1 MGSKLVEQAPRS
13 SYTEQ
18 FKAHLPFYLS
28 IGMTFT
34 QYWDEDCELVKF
46 YRQANELR
54 TSRRNQELWLQGMY
68 IYEALCDVSPVLH
81 AFAKSG
87 TKPNPYPDRPYAIT
101 TQEIKDKKEAAAKA
115 ARDSAKAVFRAW
127 AAKVELIPEGGGE
140 NVHD

>member
-1 MGSKLVEQAPRS
+1 
-13 SYTEQ
+13 
-18 FKAHLPFYLS
+18 
-28 IGMTFT
+28 
-34 QYWDEDCELVKF
+34 
-46 YRQANELR
+46 
-54 TSRRNQELWLQGMY
+54 MY